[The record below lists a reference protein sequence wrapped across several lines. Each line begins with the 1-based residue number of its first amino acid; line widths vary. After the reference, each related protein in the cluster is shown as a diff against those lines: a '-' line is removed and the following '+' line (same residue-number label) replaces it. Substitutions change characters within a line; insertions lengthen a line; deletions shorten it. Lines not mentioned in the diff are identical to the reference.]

1 MQFLMKGVV
10 DRQHAARASR
20 PDREVCAT
28 YTCENS
34 ALPPSATI
42 RLLCWKAEL
51 TEERAAELR
60 KAGFTVD
67 ASPLSPSRLIGDL
80 KRKSPAA
87 VVIDLDRLPSH
98 GRIAGAVIR
107 SSASTRHIPLVFA
120 GGIEEKTARVREELP
135 DAAFAPWK
143 TIGPAVRKALK
154 NAPVNPVKP
163 RPHMERYQ
171 GSGLSQKL
179 GLKSGLRCALIHA
192 PEAFEESIDGLPE
205 DFAFQTRITAETAL
219 IVWFVR
225 TAAELV
231 FAVERSSLHMPANAS
246 VWLVYPKRS
255 GAIACDF
262 TLNHVREAGM
272 AAGMVDYKICA
283 VDADWTGMK
292 FARRKK

>member
-1 MQFLMKGVV
+1 MKGVV
-10 DRQHAARASR
+10 CKGQVA
-20 PDREVCAT
+20 VCST

-51 TEERAAELR
+51 AGERAAVLR

-67 ASPLSPSRLIGDL
+67 ASPLNPSRLIGHI
-80 KRKSPAA
+80 KNNPPAA
-87 VVIDLDRLPSH
+87 IVIDLDRLPSH
-98 GRIAGAVIR
+98 GRIAATVIR

-120 GGIEEKTARVREELP
+120 GGVEEKTARVRDELP

-143 TIGPAVRKALK
+143 SIGPAVRKALK
-154 NAPVNPVKP
+154 HAPLNPIQP

-179 GLKSGLRCALIHA
+179 GLKSGLPCALLGA
-192 PEAFEESIDGLPE
+192 PEAFEERIDGLPE
-205 DFAFQTRITAETAL
+205 DFAFQARIAANTAL
-219 IVWFVR
+219 VIWFVR

-231 FAVERSSLHMPANAS
+231 LAAERASLHMPDNAS

-262 TLNHVREAGM
+262 TLTDVRETAM